1 MRRINHFSGG
11 SMQTAVYLDPPAVDA
26 RLADLGLSVE
36 ILQEAIKF
44 GQLHWSSCTNHD
56 PLCLPGIM
64 AWGKTIQRLRDLLVP
79 HGWSAINERNLP
91 LIVDPS
97 KKIAIAVATGN
108 DGTGV
113 ASLAVWTKYPKGTAT
128 ATFVEKNWK
137 QLSLFDLGEKVTT
150 IKRRD
155 SDCMTW
161 VLLISRNED
170 EVRCELSLPTSFDY
184 SGHVGTPVE
193 RIILEPINIDGDRV
207 EIPGADGRDDIDI
220 QISKR
225 G

>member
-1 MRRINHFSGG
+1 
-11 SMQTAVYLDPPAVDA
+11 MQTAVYLDPPVVDEK
-26 RLADLGLSVE
+26 LAELGLSVE

-44 GQLHWSSCTNHD
+44 GQLHWSSCTSHD

-79 HGWSAINERNLP
+79 QGWSAVNERNLP
-91 LIVDPS
+91 LIIDPA
-97 KKIAIAVATGN
+97 KKVAIAVATGD

-113 ASLAVWTKYPKGTAT
+113 ASLAVRTKYPKGLAT
-128 ATFVEKNWK
+128 ATFIEKNWE
-137 QLSLFDLGEKVTT
+137 QLSLFDHGGKVKI
-150 IKRRD
+150 IKRRE

-161 VLLISRNED
+161 VLLVSRTD
-170 EVRCELSLPTSFDY
+170 KEVRCELSLPTSLDY

-193 RIILEPINIDGDRV
+193 RIILEPISIDGDSIELPVDDRV
-207 EIPGADGRDDIDI
+207 DDIDI

>member
-1 MRRINHFSGG
+1 
-11 SMQTAVYLDPPAVDA
+11 MQTAVYLDPPAVEA

-44 GQLHWSSCTNHD
+44 GQLHRSSCTSHD

-79 HGWSAINERNLP
+79 RGWSAVNERNLP
-91 LIVDPS
+91 LVMDSP
-97 KKIAIAVATGN
+97 KKVAIAVATGD

-113 ASLAVWTKYPKGTAT
+113 ASLAVRTKYPKGTAT
-128 ATFVEKNWK
+128 ASFIEKNGE
-137 QLSLFDLGEKVTT
+137 QLSLFDLGEK
-150 IKRRD
+150 IKAIKKREPG
-155 SDCMTW
+155 CMTW
-161 VLLISRNED
+161 VLLIARNED

-184 SGHVGTPVE
+184 SGHVGTPIE
-193 RIILEPINIDGDRV
+193 RIILEPISLDGDSV
-207 EIPGADGRDDIDI
+207 ELPVDDSIDDIDI